1 MNRIARAD
9 AYTRVLCMLN
19 ESVLVL
25 NRSWLAVNVA
35 NVRRAV
41 SLVYRDLAR
50 IVTPEDFAT
59 YSFTAWQEISAAPPS
74 ANGNGTGNGH
84 TLHTITFPFRVPEVI
99 VLTFFNSVHRR
110 EVPLSRR
117 ALMERDAQT
126 CQYCGRPGKRTELTV
141 DHVVPRSQGGTHS
154 WDNVVLACMSCNL
167 RKGNRTPWEAH
178 MPLRRRPQRP
188 QWLPHASAMALISR
202 KPSWRPFLH
211 GAD

>member
-1 MNRIARAD
+1 
-9 AYTRVLCMLN
+9 MLS

-50 IVTPEDFAT
+50 IVSPEDFAT
-59 YSFTAWQEISAAPPS
+59 YSFTDWRELSGQVPVM
-74 ANGNGTGNGH
+74 GRNGH
-84 TLHTITFPFRVPEVI
+84 TLHTVSFPFQMPEVI
-99 VLTFFNSVHRR
+99 VLTFFNKVHRR

-117 ALMERDAQT
+117 ALLERDGQM

-141 DHVVPRSQGGTHS
+141 DHVVPRSQGGAHS
-154 WDNVVLACMSCNL
+154 WENVVLACVACNL
-167 RKGNRTPWEAH
+167 RKGNRTPGEAG
-178 MPLRRRPQRP
+178 MPLPRRPQP
-188 QWLPHASAMALISR
+188 PGWLPYAGATALVAR

-211 GAD
+211 GADADGAVRR